1 MNVYQKLAQA
11 RLELKQ
17 KGLRQTGENTFA
29 KYKYFELADFLPTIT
44 EIEHRIG
51 LLSVVSFKKEEA
63 SLVVIN
69 TEKTDEQIKFE
80 SPTASA
86 DLKGCHE
93 VQNLGAVE
101 TYVRRY
107 LYNLAYEIVECDSL
121 NATQGQERG
130 QNSTNGKNKVSYQA
144 KEKQAVNKAEQSE
157 NDTDLPF
164 AEITEEEKGA
174 EIEIWHRLQEAK
186 EIFIPNTQTQLK
198 SLNKSQLQRLTTK
211 LAEMPEQAKAASY
224 ILQHDKSIQ

>member
-17 KGLRQTGENTFA
+17 KGLKQTGENPFA
-29 KYKYFELADFLPTIT
+29 KYKYFELGDFMPTIT

-51 LLSVVSFKKEEA
+51 ILSVVSFKKEEA
-63 SLVVIN
+63 SLTVIN
-69 TEKTDEQIKFE
+69 TESPEEQIRFE
-80 SPTASA
+80 SPMASA
-86 DLKGCHE
+86 ELKGCHE

-130 QNSTNGKNKVSYQA
+130 QNSTNGKNKVSYQTN
-144 KEKQAVNKAEQSE
+144 EKHAVNKAEQGE
-157 NDTDLPF
+157 KDIPF
-164 AEITEEEKGA
+164 PEITEQEQNE

-186 EIFIPNTQTQLK
+186 DIFIPNTNTQLK
-198 SLNKSQLQRLTTK
+198 SLNRAQLQRLTTK
-211 LAEMPEQAKAASY
+211 LSEMPEQAKAASF

>member
-17 KGLRQTGENTFA
+17 KGLKQTGENTFA
-29 KYKYFELADFLPTIT
+29 KYKYFELGDFLPTIT
-44 EIEHRIG
+44 EIEHKIG
-51 LLSVVSFKKEEA
+51 ILSVVSFRKEEA
-63 SLVVIN
+63 SLTVIN
-69 TEKTDEQIKFE
+69 TENPEEQIRFE

-86 DLKGCHE
+86 ELKGCHE

-121 NATQGQERG
+121 NATQGQEKG
-130 QNSTNGKNKVSYQA
+130 QNSTNTTSKGNSQPKDKNA
-144 KEKQAVNKAEQSE
+144 LNKAEQA
-157 NDTDLPF
+157 DKPF
-164 AEITEEEKGA
+164 PEITEDEQNE
-174 EIEIWHRLQEAK
+174 EIEIWHRLQEAN
-186 EIFIPNTQTQLK
+186 EIFIPNTTTQLK
-198 SLNKSQLQRLTTK
+198 SLNRAQLQRLTTK

-224 ILQHDKSIQ
+224 ILQHDKSLK